1 MGMDI
6 LIIANNND
14 KLMSLDYY
22 DEKNDYFN
30 KHNLS
35 RTFCNFMSRPNVISG
50 EPELDQIGKITRVDI
65 SCIYDMEKYL
75 DDDSA
80 EHYIS
85 FGNTKEE
92 REKIKNQIQADKD
105 SLSGNIEIVLTT
117 VTDLIKSLSQ
127 IDNLNQILDD
137 NGDDTLDN
145 DFYFSDFNIDKGQG
159 YIGNN
164 FGQDLRNFQRFLEY
178 AKTKGTTTVWFNY
191 G

>member
-1 MGMDI
+1 
-6 LIIANNND
+6 
-14 KLMSLDYY
+14 
-22 DEKNDYFN
+22 
-30 KHNLS
+30 
-35 RTFCNFMSRPNVISG
+35 
-50 EPELDQIGKITRVDI
+50 
-65 SCIYDMEKYL
+65 L

-85 FGNTKEE
+85 FGETPEE

-137 NGDDTLDN
+137 NGEDTLDN

-178 AKTKGTTTVWFNY
+178 AKTKGTTSVWFNY